1 MRYTYEITP
10 RPESHGGGWR
20 LRLHADGEEV
30 GGDVF
35 HAREAAA
42 DVVAAWWATLTDD
55 ERLAWLDRSAGGT
68 PGQAYRAFV
77 RAAAYDAAERAARRW
92 LERVAP

>member
-35 HAREAAA
+35 PAHEA
-42 DVVAAWWATLTDD
+42 DPGTVAGWWSTLTDG
-55 ERLAWLDRSAGGT
+55 ERLAWLDRSGGSL
-68 PGQAYRAFV
+68 PAHAHRAFV
-77 RAAAYDAAERAARRW
+77 RAAAYDDAERVARRW
-92 LERVAP
+92 LERMTS